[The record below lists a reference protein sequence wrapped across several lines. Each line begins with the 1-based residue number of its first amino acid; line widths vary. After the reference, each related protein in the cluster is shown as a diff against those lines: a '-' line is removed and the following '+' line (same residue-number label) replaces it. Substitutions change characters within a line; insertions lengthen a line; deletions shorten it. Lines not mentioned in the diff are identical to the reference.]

1 MVSQEAVDAYSRIVN
16 YAIYQAIHDLE
27 SRCRHRHGGF
37 LQIEAE
43 DRENVPVIKSA
54 LQILRDCG
62 VKIVEDVGY
71 PNVRID
77 YDKSQNEFF
86 GYLS

>member
-77 YDKSQNEFF
+77 YDRSQNEFF
-86 GYLS
+86 GRSC

>member
-86 GYLS
+86 GKPC